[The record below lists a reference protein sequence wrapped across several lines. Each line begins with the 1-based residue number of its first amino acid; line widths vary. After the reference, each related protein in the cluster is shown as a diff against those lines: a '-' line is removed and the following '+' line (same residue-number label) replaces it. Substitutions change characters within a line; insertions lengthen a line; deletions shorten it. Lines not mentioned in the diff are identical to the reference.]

1 MWVLGGLY
9 LNCVCGVWV
18 VEGDISVVTDN
29 VKKDFELRFRQVL
42 GLIKSYNI
50 SYEEIGIFGSY
61 ARNDYKS
68 VSDIDFC
75 IITADRPDRRTS
87 GSLCEEADML
97 KADIVYV
104 TKEYFDKDVSKFAI
118 NLRRDYRRV
127 L

>member
-1 MWVLGGLY
+1 M
-9 LNCVCGVWV
+9 
-18 VEGDISVVTDN
+18 ITDN

-87 GSLCEEADML
+87 GSLREEADML